1 MRHYDYRLT
10 LKLSAG
16 GKVGRGAHAE
26 EALHIEGSALSFS
39 RHYLIDPAAR
49 GEAPPDAARWTP
61 DEEGRDSHAA

>member
-10 LKLSAG
+10 LNLSAG

-39 RHYLIDPAAR
+39 RHCLIDTAAR
-49 GEAPPDAARWTP
+49 GEAAPDAARWTP
-61 DEEGRDSHAA
+61 EEEGRDSHAA